1 TSLGRLASVGRG
13 ERLAAEYGGSE
24 PLEQACR
31 MIAGWLGI
39 EPPQVGRPQGP
50 ALSQLQ
56 AALARTTGMRMGGG
70 LLEGGW
76 YANDG
81 GPLLGFVMEENDVL
95 SPVALLPSRRGYKVH
110 NPKNNA
116 AVPVTREVVNGL
128 HPQAYQFYPPFPN
141 KPLAPFDV
149 LRFSSKRSVRD

>member
-1 TSLGRLASVGRG
+1 
-13 ERLAAEYGGSE
+13 
-24 PLEQACR
+24 
-31 MIAGWLGI
+31 
-39 EPPQVGRPQGP
+39 
-50 ALSQLQ
+50 Q
-56 AALARTTGMRMGGG
+56 AALARTTGVRMRGV
-70 LLEGGW
+70 LLEGNW

-95 SPVALLPSRRGYKVH
+95 APVALLPSRRGYRVH
-110 NPKNNA
+110 NPKSGE

-149 LRFSSKRSVRD
+149 LRFSSKRSVRDMVFAIFIGMATGSTGMLIPLLTGWVFDRIVPGAERGLLTELT